1 MLKVLLSPRQAG
13 TLRAR
18 NKDIKL
24 CEGVVRIITSNAVDG
39 QDWCG
44 KKIPWSDPL
53 KRKSIRFNITK
64 PLVPSGYFQSKDVGR
79 DPDVSAISDVMT
91 SRLAPEVEE
100 EALASSASW
109 SCPWRQ

>member
-18 NKDIKL
+18 NTDIKL
-24 CEGVVRIITSNAVDG
+24 PEGVVRIITSNAVDG

-64 PLVPSGYFQSKDVGR
+64 PLIPSGYFQSKDVGR
-79 DPDVSAISDVMT
+79 DPDVSSISDLMA
-91 SRLAPEVEE
+91 SRLAPEDEE
-100 EALASSASW
+100 ETLASRASW
-109 SCPWRQ
+109 TCPWRQ